1 MWWRNLRQWQALA
14 WPARLA
20 VVLAAAG
27 LTAGCWQPLYGARP
41 GPGGEGVQD
50 KFAAVDIPPIGA
62 PKGTPTERVAIGM
75 RNALQFDLHNG
86 GSPAPPIY
94 ALKVTVSSTQF
105 TAYIDPTTGRPDS
118 QIQIVIASYQL
129 IELGTGKMVLN
140 DMTIA
145 HVDYDLPGSQQ
156 RFAASARGAMRKIAP
171 FKWLPTPSATGLRRT
186 SSPGRN
192 LIRPRLLDRQA
203 RA

>member
-50 KFAAVDIPPIGA
+50 KFAAVDIPPIAA

-75 RNALQFDLHNG
+75 RNALAIRPAQRRQPGAADLCAQGHG
-86 GSPAPPIY
+86 RF
-94 ALKVTVSSTQF
+94 STQF
-105 TAYIDPTTGRPDS
+105 TAYIDPTTGRPDT
-118 QIQIVIASYQL
+118 QIQIVIA
-129 IELGTGKMVLN
+129 
-140 DMTIA
+140 
-145 HVDYDLPGSQQ
+145 
-156 RFAASARGAMRKIAP
+156 
-171 FKWLPTPSATGLRRT
+171 
-186 SSPGRN
+186 
-192 LIRPRLLDRQA
+192 
-203 RA
+203 